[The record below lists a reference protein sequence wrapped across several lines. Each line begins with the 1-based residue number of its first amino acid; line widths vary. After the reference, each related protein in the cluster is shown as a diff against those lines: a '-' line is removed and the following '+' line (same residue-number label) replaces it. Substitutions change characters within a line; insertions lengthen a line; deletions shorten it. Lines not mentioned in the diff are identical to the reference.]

1 MAKRR
6 GMTIKQETAKVRK
19 IIKSRCPTLSVRM
32 GLGTA
37 RNFIDIM
44 GSKDEFG
51 RFDAVEKRCLKSFGI
66 DTGLGG
72 GVVMDWRDRERFL
85 KKYGK

>member
-1 MAKRR
+1 
-6 GMTIKQETAKVRK
+6 MTIKQETAKVRK
-19 IIKSRCPTLSVRM
+19 IIKSRCPTLSVKM

-51 RFDAVEKRCLKSFGI
+51 RFDVSEKRCLKSFGI

-85 KKYGK
+85 KKYGR

>member
-1 MAKRR
+1 MARK
-6 GMTIKQETAKVRK
+6 GNTIKRDAAKVRK
-19 IIKSRCPTLSVRM
+19 IIKSRCPTVSVKM

-37 RNFIDIM
+37 RNFVDIM
-44 GSKDEFG
+44 GSADEFG
-51 RFDAVEKRCLKSFGI
+51 RFTAAEKKCLKSFGI

-72 GVVMDWRDRERFL
+72 GAVMNWRDRERFL

>member
-1 MAKRR
+1 MARK
-6 GMTIKQETAKVRK
+6 GNSIKKETAKVRK
-19 IIKSRCPTLSVRM
+19 IIRSRCPTVSVRM
-32 GLGTA
+32 GPGTA
-37 RNFIDIM
+37 RNFVDLM

-51 RFDAVEKRCLKSFGI
+51 RFTASEKRCLKWFGI

-72 GVVMDWRDRERFL
+72 GAIMDWRDRERFL